1 MAHPT
6 PPTMTGAVADPPRDL
21 LVSGHVNIDRFLSV
35 RSFPEADRT
44 VPVLRHRAE
53 LGGTAT
59 NIVRVATRLGVATG
73 LLARVG
79 DGFPEEYLAK
89 VRAAGVDT
97 RGVERVR
104 GTPTPTCFI
113 IEDHDGVQRTLID
126 QGAMAHA
133 RRAKL
138 PTGWLGEYAWVHLT
152 TADPEFQLRLLAAA
166 RKRGLRVAADP
177 AQEIHYRWDRRSF
190 RELLAGSEVLFGNRS
205 EIARALEFV
214 GARRPEGLLE
224 FVPLVVRTEGRNGA
238 SAFSRAGSFHVPAAH
253 HARVRTLVGAG
264 DAFRGGFYAAWFAGQ
279 PLVRCLAAGTR
290 SSARW
295 IEGRR

>member
-1 MAHPT
+1 MTHPP
-6 PPTMTGAVADPPRDL
+6 PPTMTGAVADRPRDL

-44 VPVLRHRAE
+44 VPVLTHRAE

-59 NIVRVATRLGVATG
+59 NIVRVATKLGVATG
-73 LLARVG
+73 LVARVG
-79 DGFPEEYLAK
+79 DGFPEEYLAA
-89 VRAAGVDT
+89 VRDAGVDL
-97 RGVERVR
+97 RGVEHVR
-104 GTPTPTCFI
+104 GIPTPTCYI
-113 IEDHDGVQRTLID
+113 IEDGDGAQRTLID
-126 QGAMAHA
+126 QGAMTHSRGA
-133 RRAKL
+133 RL
-138 PTGWLGEYAWVHLT
+138 PTGWLREYSWLHLT
-152 TADPEFQLRLLAAA
+152 TADPEFQLRLQKAA
-166 RKRGLRVAADP
+166 RSRGLHVAADP

-190 RELLAGSEVLFGNRS
+190 RELLRGSEILFGNRA

-214 GARRPEGLLE
+214 GARRAEGLLE
-224 FVPLVVRTEGRNGA
+224 FVPLVIRTEGRNGA
-238 SAFSRAGSFHVPAAH
+238 SAFSRAGRFHVTAAP

-295 IEGRR
+295 IEGKR